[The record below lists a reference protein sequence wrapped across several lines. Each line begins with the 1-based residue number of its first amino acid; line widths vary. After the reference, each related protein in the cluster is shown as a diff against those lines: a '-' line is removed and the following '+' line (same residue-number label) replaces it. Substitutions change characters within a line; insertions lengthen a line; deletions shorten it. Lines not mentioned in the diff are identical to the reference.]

1 MLFSTW
7 GVVIRNNL
15 KNHWIQRLIW
25 NIIFCANIDKKKR
38 KCWKFYTCTSMTTS
52 SDKDQLDMTLK
63 LKTSYLIDL
72 VINLF
77 NTSIFFHYIE
87 ITKLLY
93 THVSSPL
100 LYQDAGDSLRF
111 PKPQES
117 ILTVS
122 SDQILMWVVSDAN
135 YSFFMN
141 LQVQRSTDHHTLSVS
156 HHAHCYL
163 VSCCILLYSSTDIS
177 RVSSVTKK

>member
-1 MLFSTW
+1 
-7 GVVIRNNL
+7 
-15 KNHWIQRLIW
+15 
-25 NIIFCANIDKKKR
+25 
-38 KCWKFYTCTSMTTS
+38 MTTS

-72 VINLF
+72 VMNLF
-77 NTSIFFHYIE
+77 NTSIFFYYIE
-87 ITKLLY
+87 ITKLLH

-100 LYQDAGDSLRF
+100 LYQDAGDRLRF

-141 LQVQRSTDHHTLSVS
+141 LQVQRNTDHHTLSVS

-163 VSCCILLYSSTDIS
+163 VSPL
-177 RVSSVTKK
+177 